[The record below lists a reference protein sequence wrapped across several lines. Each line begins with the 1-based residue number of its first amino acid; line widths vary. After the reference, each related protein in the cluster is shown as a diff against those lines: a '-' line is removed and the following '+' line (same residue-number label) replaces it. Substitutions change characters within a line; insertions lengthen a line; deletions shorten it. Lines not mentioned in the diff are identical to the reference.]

1 MFEHLP
7 VLPPDSILG
16 LAAACRADTNPN
28 KVDLTI
34 GIYMD
39 ESGVCP
45 VFEAVKQA
53 QRLLIEEE
61 VTKAYI
67 PPQGDQAFIDGMTN
81 LILGE
86 QRVAAR
92 RGHVAAV
99 QAPGGCGAVRL
110 GAEVLKAANG
120 AGRVWVSDPTWPVH
134 LPLIGSVGLDITQYR
149 YYDPATHGVNF
160 DAMVEDLKQAGSGDI
175 VLFHGCCHNP
185 SGADLSTEQWQVM
198 AAMAADQGFTPMV
211 DLAYQGFGDGL
222 EADVVGLRAL
232 VDSVPEVVIAAS
244 CSKNMGLYR
253 ERTGLAI
260 FVCNSERDADATA
273 SQAKSAA
280 RRIYSMPPAHGAIIA
295 GRILADSH
303 LRKVWELELN
313 AMCERINGLRAQF
326 RDQLQVRTGRDFS
339 FIAREKGMFSFLG
352 LTTEQAQQVR
362 ADRSLY
368 MLDSSRINIASL
380 NEGNMA
386 SVIDAVASVLV

>member
-1 MFEHLP
+1 MFDHLP

-16 LAAACRADTNPN
+16 LAAACRADTNPD

-39 ESGVCP
+39 EAGICP
-45 VFEAVKQA
+45 VFEAVKRA
-53 QRLLIEEE
+53 QIALIEEE
-61 VTKAYI
+61 TTKSYI
-67 PPQGDQAFIDGMTN
+67 PPQGDQAFIDGM
-81 LILGE
+81 LALVLGE
-86 QRVAAR
+86 ERLAAR
-92 RGHVAAV
+92 SHAIAAV

-110 GAEVLKAANG
+110 GAEVLKASG
-120 AGRVWVSDPTWPVH
+120 PTGKVWVSDPTWPVH
-134 LPLIGSVGLDITQYR
+134 IPLIGSVGLELTQYR

-160 DAMVEDLKQAGSGDI
+160 EAMVDDLKGATEGDI

-185 SGADLSTEQWQVM
+185 SGADLSPEQWQVM
-198 AAMAADQGFTPMV
+198 AQMASAQGFTPMI

-222 EADVVGLRAL
+222 EQDVYGLRLL
-232 VDSVPEVVIAAS
+232 VDQVPEVVIAAS

-260 FVCNSERDADATA
+260 YVTKDARAAEATA

-295 GRILADSH
+295 GRILSDAD
-303 LRKVWELELN
+303 LRTHWQAELS
-313 AMCERINGLRAQF
+313 AMCERINTLRTEF
-326 RDQLQVRTGRDFS
+326 RDRLHAATGRDFG
-339 FIAREKGMFSFLG
+339 FIANEKGMFSFLG
-352 LTTEQAQQVR
+352 LTKEQAQQVR
-362 ADRSLY
+362 VERGLY

-380 NEGNMA
+380 NAANLDKVV
-386 SVIDAVASVLV
+386 SAVASVL

>member
-1 MFEHLP
+1 
-7 VLPPDSILG
+7 
-16 LAAACRADTNPN
+16 
-28 KVDLTI
+28 
-34 GIYMD
+34 
-39 ESGVCP
+39 
-45 VFEAVKQA
+45 
-53 QRLLIEEE
+53 
-61 VTKAYI
+61 
-67 PPQGDQAFIDGMTN
+67 
-81 LILGE
+81 
-86 QRVAAR
+86 
-92 RGHVAAV
+92 
-99 QAPGGCGAVRL
+99 
-110 GAEVLKAANG
+110 
-120 AGRVWVSDPTWPVH
+120 
-134 LPLIGSVGLDITQYR
+134 
-149 YYDPATHGVNF
+149 
-160 DAMVEDLKQAGSGDI
+160 
-175 VLFHGCCHNP
+175 
-185 SGADLSTEQWQVM
+185 
-198 AAMAADQGFTPMV
+198 MV

-339 FIAREKGMFSFLG
+339 FIALEKGMFSFLG

-380 NEGNMA
+380 NAGNMA
-386 SVIDAVASVLV
+386 RVIDAVASVL

>member
-1 MFEHLP
+1 MFDHLP

-16 LAAACRADTNPN
+16 LAAACRADTNPD

-39 ESGVCP
+39 EAGICP
-45 VFEAVKQA
+45 VFEAVKRA
-53 QRLLIEEE
+53 QIALIEEE
-61 VTKAYI
+61 TTKSYI
-67 PPQGDQAFIDGMTN
+67 PPQGDQAFIDGM
-81 LILGE
+81 LALVLGE
-86 QRVAAR
+86 ERLAAR
-92 RGHVAAV
+92 SHAIAAV

-110 GAEVLKAANG
+110 GAEVLKASG
-120 AGRVWVSDPTWPVH
+120 PTGKVWVSDPTWPVH
-134 LPLIGSVGLDITQYR
+134 IPLIGSVGLELTQYR

-160 DAMVEDLKQAGSGDI
+160 EAMVDDLKGATEGDI

-185 SGADLSTEQWQVM
+185 SGADLSPEQWQVM
-198 AAMAADQGFTPMV
+198 AQMASAQGFTPMI

-222 EADVVGLRAL
+222 EQDVYGLRLL
-232 VDSVPEVVIAAS
+232 VDQVPEVVIAAS

-260 FVCNSERDADATA
+260 YVTKDARAAEATA

-295 GRILADSH
+295 GRILSDAD
-303 LRKVWELELN
+303 LRTHWQAELS
-313 AMCERINGLRAQF
+313 AMCERINTLRTEF
-326 RDQLQVRTGRDFS
+326 RDCLHAATGRDFG
-339 FIAREKGMFSFLG
+339 FIANEKGMFSFLG
-352 LTTEQAQQVR
+352 LTKEQAQQVR
-362 ADRSLY
+362 VERGLY

-380 NEGNMA
+380 NAANLDKVV
-386 SVIDAVASVLV
+386 SAVASVL